1 MTAQKN
7 FASKTIEE
15 AFMAKT
21 GDQYLRF
28 INLLPGHQPAAAR
41 PCP

>member
-1 MTAQKN
+1 
-7 FASKTIEE
+7 
-15 AFMAKT
+15 MAKT